1 MLTSDYII
9 IELDGT
15 VRAKWFTSPND
26 TECIGLAHTRAAS
39 LSAVGNHS
47 TVYVKRITTELTD
60 YPVRGMALP
69 KSTITHSITAYVD
82 GQVCYS
88 YGNDEK

>member
-9 IELDGT
+9 IEIDGT
-15 VRAKWFTSPND
+15 VRAKWLLSK
-26 TECIGLAHTRAAS
+26 EAIGIANEHAAS
-39 LSAVGNHS
+39 LSGDGDTAS
-47 TVYVKRITTELTD
+47 TVYVKSITTELTD
-60 YPVRGMALP
+60 YPVRDMALP